1 MKRLLAIIMT
11 LIMLCG
17 IPALAEDVPPIA
29 AKDFEGEWQCGRAS
43 IEMYWEEEGFRVHI
57 RWGSSAWERTEW
69 EYSCYYHEDTGEAVS
84 MPFGTRTEYVYG
96 ENGELAS
103 VTEVYNDGEA
113 TFALT
118 EDGFLTWK
126 DEKENAGEG
135 MLFEKQPAQDP
146 APLFETIGQAIE
158 EGEYDGRF
166 GTTEEYHIIVI
177 EKDGEYIRVIGLKDE
192 KANQL
197 DEEIFTADDW
207 EAARGEY
214 EAYAN
219 TLPVVRTEVLT
230 QPILSEEELDAFVG
244 KTLGDLEAEGF
255 ESVGS
260 GQNGEEV
267 EFIFNYGL
275 YTYRFV
281 VNESPE
287 QYEAAL
293 ENDGSYA
300 FTVRSASLY
309 ELSSNVYNLDYEAD
323 GTRIQNSLLDSFDFM
338 QVFYDAFTSGEIDLD
353 SITEAMKD
361 MPPEA
366 AEQFQAFL
374 DTVSDM
380 AGGMTGLPGAAAE

>member
-1 MKRLLAIIMT
+1 M
-11 LIMLCG
+11 
-17 IPALAEDVPPIA
+17 
-29 AKDFEGEWQCGRAS
+29 
-43 IEMYWEEEGFRVHI
+43 
-57 RWGSSAWERTEW
+57 
-69 EYSCYYHEDTGEAVS
+69 
-84 MPFGTRTEYVYG
+84 
-96 ENGELAS
+96 
-103 VTEVYNDGEA
+103 
-113 TFALT
+113 
-118 EDGFLTWK
+118 
-126 DEKENAGEG
+126 
-135 MLFEKQPAQDP
+135 
-146 APLFETIGQAIE
+146 
-158 EGEYDGRF
+158 
-166 GTTEEYHIIVI
+166 
-177 EKDGEYIRVIGLKDE
+177 
-192 KANQL
+192 
-197 DEEIFTADDW
+197 
-207 EAARGEY
+207 
-214 EAYAN
+214 
-219 TLPVVRTEVLT
+219 
-230 QPILSEEELDAFVG
+230 G